1 MVDRKREKLI
11 HAMVFFITKTK
22 HCYTLKLL
30 KLLYFFD
37 FQHFKETG
45 RSVTGMEYFAW
56 KMGPVP
62 TSLYE
67 EIKNRTKLNKFFN
80 FIPEKFFDSEF
91 KKENATR
98 FVPKLKFDESLFS
111 KREMRIMNHL
121 IFLYK
126 DVISKNMTEASHDK
140 KSPWYKVFKTEKKPQ
155 QYIPYEYILNNSPES
170 ISKDFAKELA
180 NDDKAMEQTFDSV
193 NTF

>member
-11 HAMVFFITKTK
+11 HAMVFFTTKTK
-22 HCYTLKLL
+22 NCYTLKLL

-67 EIKNRTKLNKFFN
+67 EIKNRINLKKFFK
-80 FIPEKFFDSEF
+80 FIPEKSFDPEF
-91 KKENATR
+91 TKDNVVR
-98 FVPKLKFDESLFS
+98 FVPKVKFDESLFS
-111 KREMRIMNHL
+111 KREMRIMGEL
-121 IFLYK
+121 ILLYK
-126 DVISKNMTEASHDK
+126 DVIAKDMTKASHDK
-140 KSPWYKVFKTEKKPQ
+140 KSPWYKVFKKEQKPQ
-155 QYIPYEYILNNSPES
+155 QLIPYEYILDNSPES

-180 NDDKAMEQTFDSV
+180 NDDKEMEQAFDSFSTV
-193 NTF
+193 

>member
-1 MVDRKREKLI
+1 
-11 HAMVFFITKTK
+11 MVFFTTKTK
-22 HCYTLKLL
+22 NCYTLKLL

-67 EIKNRTKLNKFFN
+67 EIKNRINFKKIFK
-80 FIPEKFFDSEF
+80 FIPEKSFDPEF
-91 KKENATR
+91 TKDNVVR
-98 FVPKLKFDESLFS
+98 FVPQITFDESLFS
-111 KREMRIMNHL
+111 KREMRIMENL

-126 DVISKNMTEASHDK
+126 NVIAKDMTEASHDK
-140 KSPWYKVFKTEKKPQ
+140 KSPWYRVFKKEKKPQ
-155 QYIPYEYILNNSPES
+155 QLIPYEYILDNSSES

-180 NDDKAMEQTFDSV
+180 NDDKEMEQAFDSFS
-193 NTF
+193 TI

>member
-11 HAMVFFITKTK
+11 HAMVFFTKKTK
-22 HCYTLKLL
+22 YCYTLKLL

-56 KMGPVP
+56 PMGPVP

-67 EIKNRTKLNKFFN
+67 EIKNRINLKKFFK
-80 FIPEKFFDSEF
+80 FIPEKSFDSEF
-91 KKENATR
+91 TKDNVVR
-98 FVPKLKFDESLFS
+98 FVPKVTFDESLFS
-111 KREMRIMNHL
+111 KREMRIMNQL

-126 DVISKNMTEASHDK
+126 DVLAKNMTKAIHDRK
-140 KSPWYKVFKTEKKPQ
+140 GPWYKVFTKENKPQ
-155 QYIPYEYILNNSPES
+155 QLIPYEYILDNSPES

-180 NDDKAMEQTFDSV
+180 NDDKEMEQNFDSFSTV
-193 NTF
+193 